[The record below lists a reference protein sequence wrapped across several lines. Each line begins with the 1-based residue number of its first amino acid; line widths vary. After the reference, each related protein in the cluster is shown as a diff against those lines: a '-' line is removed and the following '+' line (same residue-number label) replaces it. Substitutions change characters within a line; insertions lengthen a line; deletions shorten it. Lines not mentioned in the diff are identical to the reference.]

1 MIRTVTQEVANAP
14 TPSAAVSW
22 PVRGG

>member
-14 TPSAAVSW
+14 TPSAAVPW